1 MKFRLVEDIFVDNN
15 RVPEYQRMWDV
26 TNIEKE
32 LDELLDGR
40 DDVSVFIDT
49 CKYGYSL
56 TVTNKSA
63 DTIYWESA
71 IMKDEH
77 LPEHVKEVILRN
89 IPEKGV
95 DEDLGETLE
104 KKSYSYKGPVFRFGK
119 WYDNVDLVTSA
130 VSKKQAINNIKAQIK
145 RKNDLEMNASL
156 DLDDTKIQELN
167 TKNSPTQKDDQNNAD
182 GIQLSMNI

>member
-49 CKYGYSL
+49 CKFGYSL

-77 LPEHVKEVILRN
+77 LSEHVKEVILRN
-89 IPEKGV
+89 IPKKSV
-95 DEDLGETLE
+95 DENLEEAQE
-104 KKSYSYKGPVFRFGK
+104 KKTYSYNGPVLRFGK

-130 VSKKQAINNIKAQIK
+130 VSEKQALNNIKAQVK
-145 RKNDLEMNASL
+145 QKNGLEMNASL
-156 DLDDTKIQELN
+156 ELDSSKLKELASKTDSSQKQKETDTD
-167 TKNSPTQKDDQNNAD
+167 TQ
-182 GIQLSMNI
+182 LTMNI